1 MTQQQQQLLV
11 VGMVEATPQGMM
23 QRQQQGGSIV
33 NLGGMAWL
41 HQGATHQQQGVG
53 VIQPRVHTPCSSR
66 HQGMAALVAATSSMQ
81 VLASHMGPTCSSQA
95 WGCLQHLPQV
105 PLGPSHS
112 TTTTSLHTSSSSSMP
127 QGSSRRSKSLNG
139 SALKWP
145 SGWLLAAA
153 APGQLRRPAAAQVAR
168 MVAKSYNV
176 GMQQV
181 AVGQQVVPPLVQ
193 AAPAGGA

>member
-41 HQGATHQQQGVG
+41 HQGATHQQQGAG
-53 VIQPRVHTPCSSR
+53 VIQPRVHTPCGSR
-66 HQGMAALVAATSSMQ
+66 HQGMPALVAATSRLQ
-81 VLASHMGPTCSSQA
+81 LLASHMPRTYSSQA
-95 WGCLQHLPQV
+95 WGCLQHLLQV
-105 PLGPSHS
+105 PLGPFHS
-112 TTTTSLHTSSSSSMP
+112 TTTTSLHTSSSSMR

-153 APGQLRRPAAAQVAR
+153 AAGQLLLPAAAQVAQ

-181 AVGQQVVPPLVQ
+181 AVGQQVVPPRVPG
-193 AAPAGGA
+193 APAGAA